1 MTSFKKI
8 IKGYLEK
15 RAQGDAVFA
24 EKFFERCSKEKE
36 AIADCCAYIKTE
48 AKKEAQNG
56 CAVIADDKVFGWAM
70 HYFDEGVRL
79 ETIELDT
86 KKWRILQCRGRF
98 NKESA
103 YHKTIVGL
111 MEKNM
116 NKLRQAIA

>member
-1 MTSFKKI
+1 MTSFEKI

-36 AIADCCAYIKTE
+36 AIADCCAYIKAE

-70 HYFDEGVRL
+70 HYFDEGIAAPKNAPAAKV
-79 ETIELDT
+79 EVAKPQNTPE
-86 KKWRILQCRGRF
+86 K
-98 NKESA
+98 A
-103 YHKTIVGL
+103 VKTPVAKPKAKVVDDVQL
-111 MEKNM
+111 S
-116 NKLRQAIA
+116 LW